1 MSSKL
6 NIEKVT
12 SNVKKVLMIAAEN
25 DAIKGA
31 KVGGMA
37 DVIRDLPP
45 ALAKVDVCV
54 DVAMPNY
61 GFIAKDNNAEFI
73 AKVVVKFGANLE
85 TIDVY
90 KMPAPFLTAT
100 GLQDKSTQDTSSQ
113 DKSIELSSSVYL
125 FDHHLFNSPDNQVY
139 TEGAPDRPF
148 AEDATKFALFN
159 LAVAQAYID
168 AVIAP
173 VDILHMHDWH
183 AGMLVMLRAFASEY
197 AALKALPCVFSIHN
211 LALQGIRP
219 IREDVS
225 SFTAWF
231 PDLSRL
237 LSDEQKAQISD
248 PRYPHCINPMK
259 MGIELSDKVHLVSP
273 TYANEVLMASD
284 HQNGFFGGEGL
295 EDSLLD
301 KHHRGDV
308 VGILNG
314 CIYGTQATNDPVTH
328 DEESK
333 VSQVNKV
340 SKVAKSV
347 KPVSSKQIAQV
358 FEHSQQAVIKWLG
371 KFEYVKAVDQIA
383 LTRLQMLMV
392 KQSKPSLACDFLMT
406 SVGRLTDQKV
416 LLLRQTNGNSGSI
429 LQSVLQRLKQ
439 AKPKAIFILL
449 GSGDKQIAVEFQ
461 KVAANNDNFVFLNG
475 YDDSLSTSLYQYG
488 ELFMMPSSFEPCG
501 ISQLLAMKH
510 GQVCIAH
517 GVGGLRDTIV
527 DKHNGWLF
535 EGNNLQHQAQQ
546 LLLVLEQALTMHN
559 DNPDEYLAMR
569 QSASDVRF
577 TWHKVAQEYLEKLY
591 CD

>member
-1 MSSKL
+1 
-6 NIEKVT
+6 
-12 SNVKKVLMIAAEN
+12 MIAAEN

-100 GLQDKSTQDTSSQ
+100 DLQDKSTQDNSAQDTSSQ
-113 DKSIELSSSVYL
+113 GKSIELTSSVYL

-159 LAVAQAYID
+159 LVVAQAYID

-231 PDLSRL
+231 PELTMKL
-237 LSDEQKAQISD
+237 TQAQKTQISD

-284 HQNGFFGGEGL
+284 HQNGFFGGEDL
-295 EDSLLD
+295 EGSLLD

-314 CIYGTQATNDPVTH
+314 CIYETQATH
-328 DEESK
+328 DQLT
-333 VSQVNKV
+333 QVNKV

-358 FEHSQQAVIKWLG
+358 FEHSQQAVIKWIG
-371 KFEYVKAVDQIA
+371 KSEYVKAVDQIA
-383 LTRLQMLMV
+383 LTRLQMLMA
-392 KQSKPSLACDFLMT
+392 KQSKPSVACDFLMT

-416 LLLRQTNGNSGSI
+416 LLLRQANDNSGSI

-449 GSGDKQIAVEFQ
+449 GSGDKQIAAEFQ

-517 GVGGLRDTIV
+517 GVGGLRDTIA

-559 DNPDEYLAMR
+559 DNPDEFSAMR
-569 QSASDVRF
+569 QSASEVRF

-591 CD
+591 SS

>member
-1 MSSKL
+1 MSSRI

-12 SNVKKVLMIAAEN
+12 TNVKKVLMIAAEN

-45 ALAKVDVCV
+45 ALAKVDVYV

-61 GFIAKDNNAEFI
+61 GFIAKDNNADFI

-90 KMPAPFLTAT
+90 KIPAPYLTAS
-100 GLQDKSTQDTSSQ
+100 DSQ
-113 DKSIELSSSVYL
+113 AKNSQAQNGQLTSSVYL
-125 FDHHLFNSPDNQVY
+125 FDHHFFNSPDNQVY
-139 TEGAPDRPF
+139 TEGCADRPF

-159 LAVAQAYID
+159 LAVAQAYVD
-168 AVIAP
+168 GVIKP
-173 VDILHMHDWH
+173 VDTLHMHDWH
-183 AGMLVMLRAFASEY
+183 AGMLVMLRAFAPEY
-197 AALKALPCVFSIHN
+197 AALKGIPCVFSIHN

-219 IREDVS
+219 IRDDVS

-231 PDLSRL
+231 PELSRL
-237 LSDEQKAQISD
+237 LTQEQKAQICD

-273 TYANEVLMASD
+273 TYANEVLMPSD

-295 EDSLLD
+295 EGSLQD
-301 KHHRGDV
+301 KHHRGDI

-314 CIYGTQATNDPVTH
+314 CVYDESNSKSNTKVERIKAIKPVTTK
-328 DEESK
+328 DIS
-333 VSQVNKV
+333 
-340 SKVAKSV
+340 
-347 KPVSSKQIAQV
+347 QV
-358 FEHSQQAVIKWLG
+358 FEGAQQAVIKWLG
-371 KFEYVKAVDQIA
+371 KSEWIKSVDQIA
-383 LTRLQMLMV
+383 LSRLQILTT
-392 KQSKPSLACDFLMT
+392 KQSKPSTECDFLMT

-416 LLLRQTNGNSGSI
+416 LLLRQPHANSGSSSSANSSST
-429 LQSVLQRLKQ
+429 LQALLDNLKQ
-439 AKPKAIFILL
+439 LKPKAVFILL
-449 GSGDKQIAVEFQ
+449 GSGDKQIAAEFQ

-475 YDDSLSTSLYQYG
+475 YDDALSSTLYQFG

-517 GVGGLRDTIV
+517 GVGGLRDTIA
-527 DKHNGWLF
+527 DKQNGWLF
-535 EGNNLQHQAQQ
+535 EGNNLQHQSEQ
-546 LLLVLEQALTMHN
+546 LLLVMKNALSLHN
-559 DNPDEYLAMR
+559 DKAAEYLLMR
-569 QSASDVRF
+569 QSASEVRF
-577 TWHKVAQEYLEKLY
+577 TWHHAAKQYLSKLY
-591 CD
+591 GE

>member
-1 MSSKL
+1 M
-6 NIEKVT
+6 
-12 SNVKKVLMIAAEN
+12 KKVLMIAAEN

-45 ALAKVDVCV
+45 ALAIVDVCV

-61 GFIAKDNNAEFI
+61 GFIANDNNAEFI

-100 GLQDKSTQDTSSQ
+100 GLQDKSTQDTSSKG
-113 DKSIELSSSVYL
+113 KSIELTSSVYL

-159 LAVAQAYID
+159 LVVAQAYID

-231 PDLSRL
+231 PELTMKL
-237 LSDEQKAQISD
+237 TQAQKTQISD

-314 CIYGTQATNDPVTH
+314 CIYETQATHDQVTNETQATNNQVTH
-328 DEESK
+328 DQVRK
-333 VSQVNKV
+333 VSQVSTV
-340 SKVAKSV
+340 SKVAKYI
-347 KPVSSKQIAQV
+347 KPVSSKQISQV

-371 KFEYVKAVDQIA
+371 KSEYVKAVDQIA

>member
-1 MSSKL
+1 
-6 NIEKVT
+6 
-12 SNVKKVLMIAAEN
+12 MIAAEN

-73 AKVVVKFGANLE
+73 AKIEVKFGANLE

-90 KMPAPFLTAT
+90 KMPAPFLTAI
-100 GLQDKSTQDTSSQ
+100 DSQ
-113 DKSIELSSSVYL
+113 VKGGELTSSVYL

-139 TEGAPDRPF
+139 TEGSHDRPF

-159 LAVAQAYID
+159 LAVAQAYIE
-168 AVIAP
+168 AVITP

-183 AGMLVMLRAFASEY
+183 AGMLVMLRAFAPEY
-197 AALKALPCVFSIHN
+197 TALKAIPCVFSIHN

-231 PDLSRL
+231 PELSRL

-248 PRYPHCINPMK
+248 PRYPHCVNPMK

-295 EDSLLD
+295 EGSLLD
-301 KHHRGDV
+301 KHYRGDV

-314 CIYGTQATNDPVTH
+314 CIYDAPSTNDQAIIVSKATKSTNTTKSIKPVTC
-328 DEESK
+328 
-333 VSQVNKV
+333 
-340 SKVAKSV
+340 
-347 KPVSSKQIAQV
+347 KQISQV

-371 KFEYVKAVDQIA
+371 KTEFVKAVDQIA
-383 LTRLQMLMV
+383 LSRLQILMT
-392 KQSKPSLACDFLMT
+392 KQLKPSTACDFLMT

-416 LLLRQTNGNSGSI
+416 LLLRQANGSSGSI
-429 LQSVLQRLKQ
+429 LQSVLRLLKQ
-439 AKPKAIFILL
+439 VKPQAVFILL
-449 GSGDKQIAVEFQ
+449 GSGDKQIAAEFQ

-510 GQVCIAH
+510 GQVCLAH
-517 GVGGLRDTIV
+517 GVGGLRDTIT

-535 EGNNLQHQAQQ
+535 EGNNLQHQAAQ
-546 LLLVLEQALTMHN
+546 LLLVLEQALAMDN
-559 DNPDEYLAMR
+559 DQPDEYLTMR
-569 QSASDVRF
+569 QSASEVRF
-577 TWHKVAQEYLEKLY
+577 TWRKVAQEYLEKLY